1 MAESKPLPTPSE
13 DYNKKDQDIL
23 INSLEDFLYQLSN
36 EIDSVSFGKN
46 TSISLYSKRELM
58 ILPKLGIESIT

>member
-13 DYNKKDQDIL
+13 NYNKKDQDIL

>member
-23 INSLEDFLYQLSN
+23 INSLEDFLYNLSN